1 MSQPPGTRDSWRG
14 PRLEVVPEALADA
27 SNSPAFS
34 VSELSAALKR
44 TLEDEYGQVRVR
56 GEISGCKRHGSGH
69 VYLCLKDD
77 RATLDG
83 VIWRGTAQ
91 RLRVAPADGLE
102 VVCVGRITTYAARS
116 KYQLVIESLEP
127 AGLGALMALL
137 EERRRLLAAEGLF
150 DAARKRPL
158 PFLPEVIGVITSP
171 SGAVIR
177 DILHR
182 LDDRFPRRVLLW
194 PVLVQG
200 EQAAAQVSAAIA
212 GFNACPVGGPVPR
225 PDLLIV
231 ARGGGSIEDLW
242 PFNDEAVV
250 RAAAASRIP
259 LISAVGHE
267 TDTTLIDYAADR
279 RAPTPSAAAEMAVP
293 VRAELR
299 ARLLSLEERRMRALA
314 RCLEERRQQVT
325 ALGRA
330 LPRLADLLGPPQQR
344 LDFAGERLPRAL
356 IAHLRQLEAAL
367 HRGAAPLRPAGMR
380 DLLRH
385 RERDLAE
392 AGLRLREAG
401 RRRLSAHVARLGGA
415 SAHLRVKPVT
425 DALGAAAQALGRTA
439 ERLDQAQRRA
449 LGERAERLHA
459 LGKLLESYSYRGVL
473 ARGFAVL
480 RDAEGRPITRAAG
493 TREGA
498 AVAIEFADGEV
509 PAVIGARTAQA
520 PARPSARP
528 RKAPN
533 PEADARQPSL
543 L

>member
-1 MSQPPGTRDSWRG
+1 LT
-14 PRLEVVPEALADA
+14 AA

-34 VSELSAALKR
+34 VSELSSALKR

-56 GEISGCKRHGSGH
+56 GEISGCKRHSSGH

-77 RATLDG
+77 RATIDG

-91 RLRVAPADGLE
+91 RLQIAPSDGLE
-102 VVCVGRITTYAARS
+102 VICVGRITTYAARS

-150 DAARKRPL
+150 DAGRKRPL

-182 LDDRFPRRVLLW
+182 LDDRFPRLVLLW

-212 GFNACPVGGPVPR
+212 GFNALPIGGPVPR

-250 RAAAASRIP
+250 RAAAASLIP

-267 TDTTLIDYAADR
+267 TDTTLIDFAADR

-293 VRAELR
+293 VRADLR
-299 ARLLSLEERRMRALA
+299 AQMLALEGRRVRALA
-314 RCLEERRQQVT
+314 RCLDERRQQVL

-330 LPRLADLLGPPQQR
+330 LPRLSDLLGLPQQR
-344 LDFAGERLPRAL
+344 LDFASERLPRAL
-356 IAHLRQLEAAL
+356 IAHLHLLDAAL
-367 HRGAAPLRPAGMR
+367 HRSAAPLRPALMR

-385 RERDLAE
+385 HERDLAE

-401 RRRLSAHVARLGGA
+401 RRRLAVHEARLGGA
-415 SAHLRVKPVT
+415 GAHLRAKPVT
-425 DALGAAAQALGRTA
+425 DTLHAAAEALGRA
-439 ERLDQAQRRA
+439 AKRLDQTQRRQLA
-449 LGERAERLHA
+449 QSTERLHA
-459 LGKLLESYSYRGVL
+459 LGKLLDSYSYRGVL

-480 RDAEGRPITRAAG
+480 RDAEGRPLTQAAG
-493 TREGA
+493 IVEGA
-498 AVAIEFADGEV
+498 AVEIEFADGQV
-509 PAVIGARTAQA
+509 PAVIGPATASV
-520 PARPSARP
+520 PARPSASP
-528 RKAPN
+528 RKTRG
-533 PEADARQPSL
+533 PEADMRQPSL